1 MYKKISSLH
10 ALFSQL
16 KHFLRRYK
24 IHLANFAERYSNYCG
39 RFFKQSSF
47 TVAYKVHI
55 IPFINEENCN
65 ANVGTYVEEN

>member
-1 MYKKISSLH
+1 MH
-10 ALFSQL
+10 HQL
-16 KHFLRRYK
+16 NHFLSTYK

-39 RFFKQSSF
+39 RFFKQFSF

-65 ANVGTYVEEN
+65 ANVGMYYVDTYVGEIN